1 MIIHDSFNNIHL
13 SIIKIGHSTC
23 YDGKTCS
30 MPCND
35 LTTGA
40 NCELCRPG
48 YWGNPINGGTCQKC
62 ECNGMF
68 EQQILTVYLQTVFH
82 NNNKNHISRLQ

>member
-1 MIIHDSFNNIHL
+1 MEHELFL
-13 SIIKIGHSTC
+13 AGHSTC
-23 YDGKTCS
+23 YDGKTCAT
-30 MPCND
+30 PCDD

-62 ECNGMF
+62 ECNGTM
-68 EQQILTVYLQTVFH
+68 
-82 NNNKNHISRLQ
+82 NKNIKIPFISLTLALTLRYE